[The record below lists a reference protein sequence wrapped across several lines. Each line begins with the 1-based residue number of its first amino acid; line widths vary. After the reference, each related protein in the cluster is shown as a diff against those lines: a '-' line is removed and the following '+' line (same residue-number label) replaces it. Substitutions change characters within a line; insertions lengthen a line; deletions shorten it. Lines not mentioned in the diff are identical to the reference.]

1 MSERGG
7 LETRTA
13 GPIRRWWRSVEPRPG
28 LLKKDLVAGVP
39 GAIGSV
45 PDGMAAAVLIGV
57 NPIHGLYA
65 SMVGPIVGGLT
76 ASTRLMVITTTT
88 AAALA
93 AGSAL
98 ATVPDEDRTEAL
110 FLLTVLAG
118 AFMFVAGLLKLGRY
132 TRFVSHSVMIGFL
145 TGVAVNIVLGQFG
158 DLTGV
163 TAQGANSLARAI
175 SVLTDPGA
183 IHLPSLVTGLGAIAL
198 LVALSRTSLAPYAA
212 VIALAIPTIALIF
225 LGSEAVALV
234 SDAGE
239 IPSGLPVPGLPS
251 IGLLSFEILVGAMA
265 VAVIV
270 LVQGA
275 GVAESAPNPDGT
287 RSSSNRDFLAQGFSN
302 IVSGLF
308 RGQPVGGSVGQT
320 ALNKNAGAVDR
331 WGSIASGLWMLL
343 ILVAFSGLVGW
354 VAMPTLAAVL
364 IVAGLGSIRMG
375 DITTIW
381 RAGPQSQVALVT
393 TFVST
398 LFLPVAA
405 AVGVGVAL
413 SLLLQVNQEAM
424 DVRLVRL
431 VPTDEGYLEEP
442 VPRYLGSNEIVI
454 LDVYGSLF
462 YAGARTL
469 ETHLPE
475 AGDARNPVV
484 VLRMRGRRTLGAT
497 AFAVL
502 SGYSNRLAEH
512 GGRLYLS
519 GVDDSVLEQFNRF
532 GVVDET
538 GPMIVR
544 AAEPLL
550 GASTRRVM
558 EDAESWLVLQQPPP
572 EESEEI
578 GADDTGPRRPGVID
592 RGRTWFKRLFS
603 DSDE

>member
-1 MSERGG
+1 LSEHGN
-7 LETRTA
+7 LETPTT
-13 GPIRRWWRSVEPRPG
+13 GPIKRWWRSVRPRPG

-65 SMVGPIVGGLT
+65 SMVGPIAGGLT

-98 ATVPDEDRTEAL
+98 ATVPDEEKTEAL
-110 FLLTVLAG
+110 FLLTLLAG
-118 AFMFVAGLLKLGRY
+118 AVMLVAGLLKLGRY

-163 TAQGANSLARAI
+163 TTQGANSLARAI

-183 IHLPSLVTGLGAIAL
+183 IHLPSLITGLGAIAL
-198 LVALSRTSLAPYAA
+198 LVSLSRTKLAPYAA
-212 VIALAIPTIALIF
+212 VIALAIPTIALIVM
-225 LGSEAVALV
+225 GSDVVALV
-234 SDAGE
+234 SDSGE
-239 IPSGLPVPGLPS
+239 IPRGLPVPALPS
-251 IGLLSFEILVGAMA
+251 IGLLSFEIIAGALA

-287 RSSSNRDFLAQGFSN
+287 RSSSNRDFAAQGISN
-302 IVSGLF
+302 VVSGIF

-320 ALNKNAGAVDR
+320 ALNMGAGAVDR

-364 IVAGLGSIRMG
+364 IVAGLGSIRIG

-381 RAGPQSQVALVT
+381 RAGPQSQVALAT

-413 SLLLQVNQEAM
+413 SLLLQVNREAM
-424 DVRLVRL
+424 DVRVVRL

-454 LDVYGSLF
+454 LDVYGSMF

-475 AGDARNPVV
+475 VGDARTPVI
-484 VLRMRGRRTLGAT
+484 VLRMRGRKTLGAT

-502 SGYSNRLAEH
+502 TGYSNRLAEH

-519 GVDDSVLEQFNRF
+519 GVDAGVLEQFKRF

-544 AAEPLL
+544 AAEPIL

-558 EDAESWLVLQQPPP
+558 EDAASWLVLHQPPP
-572 EESEEI
+572 EESEEVEP
-578 GADDTGPRRPGVID
+578 GESGRQGPSTFD
-592 RGRTWFKRLFS
+592 KGRTWFKSLFRRT
-603 DSDE
+603 DD

>member
-1 MSERGG
+1 
-7 LETRTA
+7 
-13 GPIRRWWRSVEPRPG
+13 
-28 LLKKDLVAGVP
+28 LKKDLVAGVP

-65 SMVGPIVGGLT
+65 SMVGPIAGGLT

-118 AFMFVAGLLKLGRY
+118 AVMLVAGLLKLGRY

-163 TAQGANSLARAI
+163 ATQGANSLARAL
-175 SVLTDPGA
+175 SVITNPGA
-183 IHLPSLVTGLGAIAL
+183 IHLPSLLTGLGAIAL
-198 LVALSRTSLAPYAA
+198 LVALSKTKLAPYAA
-212 VIALAIPTIALIF
+212 VIALAIPTIALIL
-225 LGSEAVALV
+225 LGSEVVALV
-234 SDAGE
+234 SDSGE
-239 IPSGLPVPGLPS
+239 IPRGLPVPALPRV
-251 IGLLSFEILVGAMA
+251 GLLSFEIIAGALA

-287 RSSSNRDFLAQGFSN
+287 RSSSNRDFTAQGISN
-302 IVSGLF
+302 IVSGIF

-320 ALNKNAGAVDR
+320 ALNMNAGAVDR
-331 WGSIASGLWMLL
+331 WGSIASGVWMLM

-364 IVAGLGSIRMG
+364 IVAGLGSIRVR

-381 RAGPQSQVALVT
+381 RAGPQSQVALAT

-405 AVGVGVAL
+405 AVGVGVAI

-431 VPTDEGYLEEP
+431 VPTDDGYLEEP
-442 VPRYLGSNEIVI
+442 VPRYLSSNEIVI
-454 LDVYGSLF
+454 LDVYGSMF

-475 AGDARNPVV
+475 VGDARTPVV

-502 SGYSNRLAEH
+502 TSYSNRLAEY

-519 GVDDSVLEQFNRF
+519 GVDAGVLEQFQRF
-532 GVVDET
+532 GIVDET
-538 GPMIVR
+538 GPMVVR

-558 EDAESWLVLQQPPP
+558 EDARSWLVLQQPSP
-572 EESEEI
+572 EESEMVEAGETERQGP
-578 GADDTGPRRPGVID
+578 GAFD
-592 RGRTWFKRLFS
+592 RGRAWFKSLFGER
-603 DSDE
+603 DD